1 VHEYYKS
8 CENKSEASCFNGIEK
23 KFLIMIALDSVIKKF
38 GTVAAVDNITY
49 RVETGEYFA
58 LLGPN
63 GAGKTTVV
71 RMLLGFINPTSGSIT
86 IDGIPVSNPEA
97 RKRVGYLAEHHLIPS
112 YLSGLEYLRRH
123 AALIGLTGKDG
134 LVEVDRLLEVV
145 SMKGR
150 EKEKSSAYSKGMKQ
164 RIGLAAALLG
174 HPKLLILDEPVTGL
188 DPIGIRDVRTIL
200 EDLREHGVTVFLNSH
215 FLSEV
220 EKTCRTLAIMNNG
233 KILVKDSIRSIIE
246 DGDTL
251 EDVFIKYAQK
261 GK

>member
-1 VHEYYKS
+1 
-8 CENKSEASCFNGIEK
+8 
-23 KFLIMIALDSVIKKF
+23 MIALNSVIKKF
-38 GTVAAVDNITY
+38 GTFTAVDNITY
-49 RVETGEYFA
+49 HIEQSEYFA

-71 RMLLGFINPTSGSIT
+71 RMLLDFIKPTSGSIT
-86 IDGIPVSNPEA
+86 IDGIPVSDPEA
-97 RKRVGYLAEHHLIPS
+97 RKRVGYLAEHHMIPS

-123 AALIGLTGKDG
+123 ASLIGLAGKDA
-134 LVEVDRLLEVV
+134 LMEVDRLLEVV

-150 EKEKSSAYSKGMKQ
+150 EKEKSAAYSKGMKQ

-174 HPKLLILDEPVTGL
+174 QPKLLILDEPVTGL
-188 DPIGIRDVRTIL
+188 DPIGIRDVRNIL
-200 EDLREHGVTVFLNSH
+200 EGLRDDGVTVFLNSH

-246 DGDTL
+246 DDETL
-251 EDVFIKYAQK
+251 EDVFIKYTQK

>member
-1 VHEYYKS
+1 
-8 CENKSEASCFNGIEK
+8 
-23 KFLIMIALDSVIKKF
+23 MIAIDSVIKKF
-38 GTVAAVDNITY
+38 GTVTAVDNITY

-71 RMLLGFINPTSGSIT
+71 RMLLGFIRPTSGRIT
-86 IDGIPVSNPEA
+86 IDGIPVSDPEA
-97 RKRVGYLAEHHLIPS
+97 RKRVGYLAEHHMIPY
-112 YLSGLEYLRRH
+112 YLSGFEYLRRH
-123 AALIGLTGKDG
+123 ASLIGLAGKDA
-134 LVEVDRLLEVV
+134 LMEMDRVLEVV

-150 EKEKSSAYSKGMKQ
+150 EKEKSAAYSKGMKQ

-174 HPKLLILDEPVTGL
+174 QPKVLILDEPVTGL
-188 DPIGIRDVRTIL
+188 DPIGIRGVRNIL
-200 EDLREHGVTVFLNSH
+200 ENLRDDGVTVLLNSH

-220 EKTCRTLAIMNNG
+220 ERTCRTLAIMNNG

-246 DGDTL
+246 DDQTL